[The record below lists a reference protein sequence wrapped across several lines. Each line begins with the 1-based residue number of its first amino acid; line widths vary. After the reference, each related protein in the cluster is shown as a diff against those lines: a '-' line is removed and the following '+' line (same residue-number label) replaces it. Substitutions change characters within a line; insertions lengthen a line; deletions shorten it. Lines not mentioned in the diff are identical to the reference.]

1 MSADLSVR
9 NPNNSPLLM
18 ADALLRAGGGMA
30 VSLLVAPLTS
40 DGTDAGQVGVNAPNF
55 QQLSLSPAIF
65 RKIRVAM
72 QEDQLSQYELLISA
86 SAVQEQVSALQLT
99 SADALFDTAAG
110 VEINGAQFLIES
122 RSVSESL
129 GQVYLYRLLLRE
141 AHALQQ
147 TVL

>member
-9 NPNNSPLLM
+9 NPSNSPLLM

-30 VSLLVAPLTS
+30 ISLLVAPAAGDS
-40 DGTDAGQVGVNAPNF
+40 SDAGQVGIHAPNF
-55 QQLSLSPAIF
+55 QRLSLSPAIL
-65 RKIRVAM
+65 RKVRATM
-72 QEDQLSQYELLISA
+72 QEVQLSQYELLISA
-86 SAVQEQVSALQLT
+86 SAVQQQVSVLQLT

-122 RSVSESL
+122 RATSESL

-141 AHALQQ
+141 AHALLQP
-147 TVL
+147 VP

>member
-9 NPNNSPLLM
+9 NPSLSPLLA

-30 VSLLVAPLTS
+30 VSLLMAPATGDS
-40 DGTDAGQVGVNAPNF
+40 SDAGQLGINAPNF

-65 RKIRVAM
+65 RRVRATM
-72 QEDQLSQYELLISA
+72 QQGQLAQYELLISA
-86 SAVQEQVSALQLT
+86 SAVQQQVSALQLT

-110 VEINGAQFLIES
+110 VEISGAQFAIES

-129 GQVYLYRLLLRE
+129 GTVYLYRLLLRE
-141 AHALQQ
+141 AYALLQP
-147 TVL
+147 TP

>member
-1 MSADLSVR
+1 MSVDLSIR
-9 NPNNSPLLM
+9 NPNNSALQM

-30 VSLLVAPLTS
+30 VSLLVAPAAADNS
-40 DGTDAGQVGVNAPNF
+40 NAGQLGINAPSF

-72 QEDQLSQYELLISA
+72 QENQLAQYELLISA
-86 SAVQEQVSALQLT
+86 SAVQQQVSALQLA
-99 SADALFDTAAG
+99 SSDALFDTAGG
-110 VEINGAQFLIES
+110 VVINGAQFLIES

-147 TVL
+147 PAP

>member
-9 NPNNSPLLM
+9 NPSNSPLLM

-30 VSLLVAPLTS
+30 VSLLMPPAAGDTS
-40 DGTDAGQVGVNAPNF
+40 DAGQLGINPPNF

-65 RKIRVAM
+65 RKARATM
-72 QEDQLSQYELLISA
+72 QEGQQPKYELLVSA
-86 SAVQEQVSALQLT
+86 SAVQQQVSALQLI
-99 SADALFDTAAG
+99 SADALFDAVAG

-122 RSVSESL
+122 RSISESL

-141 AHALQQ
+141 AHALLQPAP
-147 TVL
+147 

>member
-1 MSADLSVR
+1 
-9 NPNNSPLLM
+9 M

-30 VSLLVAPLTS
+30 VSLLVAPATGDS
-40 DGTDAGQVGVNAPNF
+40 SDAGQLGINAPNF

-65 RKIRVAM
+65 RKVRATM
-72 QEDQLSQYELLISA
+72 QEGQLALYELLISA

-99 SADALFDTAAG
+99 SADALFDTVAG
-110 VEINGAQFLIES
+110 VEINGGQFLIES

-141 AHALQQ
+141 GHGLLQPAP
-147 TVL
+147 

>member
-9 NPNNSPLLM
+9 NPNNSPLQM
-18 ADALLRAGGGMA
+18 ADSLLRAAGGMA
-30 VSLLVAPLTS
+30 VFLLVAPATGDTS
-40 DGTDAGQVGVNAPNF
+40 DAGQLGINAPNF
-55 QQLSLSPAIF
+55 QQLALSPAIF

-72 QEDQLSQYELLISA
+72 QEGQLAQYELLLSA
-86 SAVQEQVSALQLT
+86 TAVQQQVSALQLT

-129 GQVYLYRLLLRE
+129 GQIYLYRLLLRE
-141 AHALQQ
+141 SHALLQP
-147 TVL
+147 VS

>member
-9 NPNNSPLLM
+9 NPNASPLLM

-30 VSLLVAPLTS
+30 VSLLVAPATGDS
-40 DGTDAGQVGVNAPNF
+40 SDAGQLGINPPNF

-65 RKIRVAM
+65 RKVRATM
-72 QEDQLSQYELLISA
+72 QEAQPPQYELLVSA
-86 SAVQEQVSALQLT
+86 SAVQQQVSALQLT
-99 SADALFDTAAG
+99 SADALFDTSAG
-110 VEINGAQFLIES
+110 VEISGAQFLIES

-141 AHALQQ
+141 AHAFLQPAP
-147 TVL
+147 